1 MSEVSAIHVLSL
13 NCWGLKY
20 VAKNRT
26 ERINAIAAELAK
38 LEHDIIALQE
48 IWVFSDY
55 EHVRD
60 SVVKRLPYS
69 KFFYSGA
76 LGSGLALLSRFPII
90 ATSVHPYS
98 LNGEPI
104 DVGGGDWFVGKAAVS
119 IVISHPV
126 LGQVQVFNTHLYAK
140 GGEDGP
146 EYNRAHRLVNA
157 WEFSKLARQAAELG
171 RYVIAAGDF
180 NSIPSTLPM
189 ALIREYADLSDSWA
203 VAHPTDPTISSP
215 SAMDAIT
222 QFGVT
227 ADSPLNSYSAGKPIG
242 PYARKF
248 LGKRLDYILY
258 RQPIRPLTRPEDPLP
273 VLKCTDC
280 NVLLTEKVPGRPFSF
295 SDHFALEATLEI
307 RTGDQ
312 VPVELADPHN
322 VWSNSSAGA
331 GGAMS
336 PGSAPASELSADSL
350 STTMQALAACYRF
363 SRQRARKE
371 LTIFALCL
379 VVLVA
384 LIVGSPW
391 LPHAW
396 INPIF
401 ILFTVFI
408 AWLATTMFYEGFLYG
423 NWECNALMN
432 VIEELEIYKN
442 NLEVQAGTS
451 QG

>member
-1 MSEVSAIHVLSL
+1 MASDQLLVLSL

-26 ERINAIAAELAK
+26 ERVAAIANELAK
-38 LEHDIIALQE
+38 FEHDIIALQE
-48 IWVFSDY
+48 IWVFADY

-60 SVVKRLPYS
+60 SVLKRLPYS

-76 LGSGLALLSRFPII
+76 LGSGLALFSRFPIL
-90 ATSVHPYS
+90 ATAVHPYS
-98 LNGEPI
+98 LNGTPI
-104 DVGGGDWFVGKAAVS
+104 DVAGGDWFVGKAAAS
-119 IVISHPV
+119 IIISHPI

-146 EYNRAHRLVNA
+146 EHNRAHRLVNA

-180 NSIPSTLPM
+180 NSIPSSLPM
-189 ALIREYADLSDSWA
+189 ALIGEYAALSDSWA
-203 VAHPTDPTISSP
+203 VAHPTSPTISNP
-215 SAMDAIT
+215 SALEAVA

-258 RQPIRPLTRPEDPLP
+258 RQPVRPLTRPDDPLP
-273 VLKCTDC
+273 LLTCTEC
-280 NVLLTEKVPGRPFSF
+280 NVVLTEKVPGRAFSF
-295 SDHFALEATLEI
+295 SDHFGVEATLEI
-307 RTGDQ
+307 RTGNQAPMDL
-312 VPVELADPHN
+312 VDPHN
-322 VWSNSSAGA
+322 VWA
-331 GGAMS
+331 GGA
-336 PGSAPASELSADSL
+336 AAAASELSGDSV
-350 STTMQALAACYRF
+350 STAMQALAACYRF

-371 LTIFALCL
+371 LTIFALCI
-379 VVLVA
+379 VVLVI
-384 LIVGSPW
+384 LVVGSSW

-401 ILFTVFI
+401 ILFTVFV
-408 AWLATTMFYEGFLYG
+408 AWLGTTMLYEGFLYG

-442 NLEVQAGTS
+442 SLEIQAGRR
-451 QG
+451 

>member
-1 MSEVSAIHVLSL
+1 MSEAHSIHVLTL

-26 ERINAIAAELAK
+26 ERIHAIANELAK
-38 LEHDIIALQE
+38 LEHNDIIALQE
-48 IWVFSDY
+48 IWVFADY

-60 SVVKRLPYS
+60 AVVKRLPYS

-90 ATSVHPYS
+90 GTSVHPYS
-98 LNGEPI
+98 LNGTPI

-119 IVISHPV
+119 ITVSHPI
-126 LGQVQVFNTHLYAK
+126 LGQFQVFNTHLYAK

-146 EYNRAHRLVNA
+146 EHRRAHRLRV
-157 WEFSKLARQAAELG
+157 RHAELG
-171 RYVIAAGDF
+171 RYVIAV
-180 NSIPSTLPM
+180 SRCPM
-189 ALIREYADLSDSWA
+189 ALIREYTGLSDSWVA
-203 VAHPTDPTISSP
+203 AHPIHPSTSSP
-215 SAMDAIT
+215 SAMEAIQ

-242 PYARKF
+242 PYARQF

-258 RQPIRPLTRPEDPLP
+258 RQPVRPLQRPDDPLP
-273 VLKCTDC
+273 VLKCTEC
-280 NVLLTEKVPGRPFSF
+280 NVLLTDKVQGRPFSF

-307 RTGDQ
+307 QTGDR
-312 VPVELADPHN
+312 VPVDLADPHN
-322 VWSNSSAGA
+322 VWSTAGTPL
-331 GGAMS
+331 S
-336 PGSAPASELSADSL
+336 ASELSAESL
-350 STTMQALAACYRF
+350 TTTMQALAACYRF

-371 LTIFALCL
+371 LSLFALCIL
-379 VVLVA
+379 ILLA
-384 LIVGSPW
+384 LI
-391 LPHAW
+391 HAW

-401 ILFTVFI
+401 ILFTVFSR
-408 AWLATTMFYEGFLYG
+408 GFLYG

-442 NLEVQAGTS
+442 SLEIQAGTRE
-451 QG
+451 

>member
-1 MSEVSAIHVLSL
+1 MADEQQVRVLSL

-20 VAKNRT
+20 VAKNRR
-26 ERINAIAAELAK
+26 ERINGIANELAK
-38 LEHDIIALQE
+38 FDHDIIALQE
-48 IWVFSDY
+48 IWVFADY

-60 SVVKRLPYS
+60 SVLKRLPYS

-76 LGSGLALLSRFPII
+76 LGSGLALFSRFPIL

-98 LNGEPI
+98 LNGAPI
-104 DVGGGDWFVGKAAVS
+104 DVAGGDWFVGKAAVS
-119 IVISHPV
+119 IIISHPV

-157 WEFSKLARQAAELG
+157 WEFSKLTRQAAELG

-189 ALIREYADLSDSWA
+189 ALIREYADLSDAWT
-203 VAHPTDPTISSP
+203 VTHPTQPTIASP
-215 SAMDAIT
+215 SAMDAVT

-227 ADSPLNSYSAGKPIG
+227 ADSPLNSYSAGKPLG

-258 RQPIRPLTRPEDPLP
+258 RQPIRPLQRADDPLP
-273 VLKCTDC
+273 VLHATECE
-280 NVLLTEKVPGRPFSF
+280 VRLTEPVPGRSFSY

-307 RTGDQ
+307 RAGERA
-312 VPVELADPHN
+312 PAELADAHN
-322 VWSNSSAGA
+322 VW
-331 GGAMS
+331 GGAPPAS
-336 PGSAPASELSADSL
+336 AYPSAPASELSAESL
-350 STTMQALAACYRF
+350 STAMQALAACYRF

-371 LTIFALCL
+371 LLIFALCL
-379 VVLVA
+379 VVLVG
-384 LIVGSPW
+384 LIVGSSW

-401 ILFTVFI
+401 ILFTVFV
-408 AWLATTMFYEGFLYG
+408 AWLGTTMLYEGFLYG

-432 VIEELEIYKN
+432 IIEELEIYKN
-442 NLEVQAGTS
+442 AIEVHSG
-451 QG
+451 

>member
-1 MSEVSAIHVLSL
+1 MSETALHVLTL

-20 VAKNRT
+20 IAKNRT
-26 ERINAIAAELAK
+26 ERVHAIAQELAK
-38 LEHDIIALQE
+38 LDHDIVALQE
-48 IWVFSDY
+48 IWVFADY

-60 SVVKRLPYS
+60 SVIKRLPYS

-90 ATSVHPYS
+90 GTSVHPYS
-98 LNGEPI
+98 LNGAPI

-119 IVISHPV
+119 ITISHPV

-140 GGEDGP
+140 GGEEGP
-146 EYNRAHRLVNA
+146 EYNRAHRIVNA

-203 VAHPTDPTISSP
+203 IAHPIAPSTSSP

-258 RQPIRPLTRPEDPLP
+258 RQPIRPPTRLDDDDPLP
-273 VLKCTDC
+273 VLKCTEC

-307 RTGDQ
+307 QTGGRA
-312 VPVELADPHN
+312 PALADAHN
-322 VWSNSSAGA
+322 VWATP
-331 GGAMS
+331 GAMHRPMPTS
-336 PGSAPASELSADSL
+336 ISELSTDSL
-350 STTMQALAACYRF
+350 TTAMQALAACYRF
-363 SRQRARKE
+363 SRQRAKKE
-371 LTIFALCL
+371 LSIFAGCL
-379 VVLVA
+379 LVLVA
-384 LIVGSPW
+384 LVVGSSW
-391 LPHAW
+391 LPHSW

-401 ILFTVFI
+401 VLFTIFV
-408 AWLATTMFYEGFLYG
+408 AWLGTTMFYEGFLYG

-442 NLEVQAGTS
+442 TLETRAGTR
-451 QG
+451 

>member
-1 MSEVSAIHVLSL
+1 MADSPLRILTL

-20 VAKNRT
+20 VAKNRV
-26 ERINAIAAELAK
+26 ERIRAISNELAK
-38 LEHDIIALQE
+38 FDHDFVALQE

-60 SVVKRLPYS
+60 NGLKRLPHS

-76 LGSGLALLSRFPII
+76 LGSGLALFSRFPII
-90 ATSVHPYS
+90 AASVHPYS
-98 LNGEPI
+98 LNGQPI

-119 IVISHPV
+119 IIVSHPV

-189 ALIREYADLSDSWA
+189 AVIREYADLSDAWA
-203 VAHPTDPTISSP
+203 VVHPMPPSISSP
-215 SAMDAIT
+215 SAMEAVT
-222 QFGVT
+222 EFGVS
-227 ADSPLNSYSAGKPIG
+227 ADSPLNSYSAGKPLG
-242 PYARKF
+242 PYARQF

-258 RQPIRPLTRPEDPLP
+258 RQPIRPLQRPDDPLP
-273 VLKCTDC
+273 VLHATECAVRFTD
-280 NVLLTEKVPGRPFSF
+280 LVPGRTFSF
-295 SDHFALEATLEI
+295 SDHFAVEATLEL
-307 RTGDQ
+307 RPGKPAPEDLRDAHS
-312 VPVELADPHN
+312 VWGSAPPASAYLA
-322 VWSNSSAGA
+322 
-331 GGAMS
+331 
-336 PGSAPASELSADSL
+336 APASELSTESL
-350 STTMQALAACYRF
+350 TTAMQALAACYRF
-363 SRQRARKE
+363 TRQRARKE
-371 LTIFALCL
+371 LTIFALCIII
-379 VVLVA
+379 LVA
-384 LIVGSPW
+384 LVVGSPY

-401 ILFTVFI
+401 ILFTI
-408 AWLATTMFYEGFLYG
+408 ALSWLGTTMLYEGFLWG

-432 VIEELEIYKN
+432 VIEELEIYKRT
-442 NLEVQAGTS
+442 LETQSGPH
-451 QG
+451 

>member
-1 MSEVSAIHVLSL
+1 MSDSAIHVLTL

-26 ERINAIAAELAK
+26 ERVHAIANELAK
-38 LEHDIIALQE
+38 FDHDIIALQE
-48 IWVFSDY
+48 IWVFADY

-90 ATSVHPYS
+90 GTSVHPYS
-98 LNGEPI
+98 LNGSPI

-119 IVISHPV
+119 ITVSHPV

-157 WEFSKLARQAAELG
+157 WEFSKLVRQAAELG

-203 VAHPTDPTISSP
+203 VAHPIAPSTSSP

-258 RQPIRPLTRPEDPLP
+258 RQPIRPFTSLEDPLP
-273 VLKCTDC
+273 VLKCTEC
-280 NVLLTEKVPGRPFSF
+280 NVLLTDKVPGRPFSF

-307 RTGDQ
+307 QTG
-312 VPVELADPHN
+312 PVDLADPHN
-322 VWSNSSAGA
+322 VWS
-331 GGAMS
+331 S
-336 PGSAPASELSADSL
+336 PGAAHGPAPASASELSADSL

-371 LTIFALCL
+371 LSLFAGCIFI
-379 VVLVA
+379 LVA
-384 LIVGSPW
+384 LVVGSSW
-391 LPHAW
+391 VPHAW

-401 ILFTVFI
+401 ILFTVFV
-408 AWLATTMFYEGFLYG
+408 AWLGTTMLYQGFLYG

-442 NLEVQAGTS
+442 HLEMQAGRR
-451 QG
+451 

>member
-1 MSEVSAIHVLSL
+1 MTTDHIRVLSL

-26 ERINAIAAELAK
+26 ERVKAIADELASFD
-38 LEHDIIALQE
+38 HDIVALQE
-48 IWVFSDY
+48 IWVYADY
-55 EHVRD
+55 LHVRENL
-60 SVVKRLPYS
+60 KRLPYS

-76 LGSGLALLSRFPII
+76 LGSGLALFSKFPII
-90 ATSVHPYS
+90 GTAVHPYS
-98 LNGEPI
+98 LNGTPI

-119 IVISHPV
+119 IIISHPL

-146 EYNRAHRLVNA
+146 EHNRAHRLVNA

-180 NSIPSTLPM
+180 NSIPSSLPM
-189 ALIREYADLSDSWA
+189 AVIREHAALNDSWL
-203 VAHPTDPTISSP
+203 VAHPVHPTTSSP
-215 SAMDAIT
+215 SALEAVT
-222 QFGVT
+222 LFGVT
-227 ADSPLNSYSAGKPIG
+227 ADSPLNTYSAGKPLG

-258 RQPIRPLTRPEDPLP
+258 RQPVRLQKRPDEPLP
-273 VLKCTDC
+273 LLACTEC
-280 NVLLTEKVPGRPFSF
+280 NVVLTEKVPGRNFSY
-295 SDHFALEATLEI
+295 SDHFGIEATLEI
-307 RTGDQ
+307 RTGNQ
-312 VPVELADPHN
+312 APVDLGETHN
-322 VWSNSSAGA
+322 VWSG
-331 GGAMS
+331 GGATS
-336 PGSAPASELSADSL
+336 ASELSGDSI
-350 STTMQALAACYRF
+350 STALQALAARYRF
-363 SRQRARKE
+363 TRQRARKE
-371 LTIFALCL
+371 LSIFALCVFIL
-379 VVLVA
+379 VV

-408 AWLATTMFYEGFLYG
+408 AWLGTTMLYEGFLYG

-432 VIEELEIYKN
+432 TIEELEIYKN
-442 NLEVQAGTS
+442 SLELHRQ
-451 QG
+451 

>member
-1 MSEVSAIHVLSL
+1 MSEASAIHVLSL

-26 ERINAIAAELAK
+26 ERIHAIANELAK
-38 LEHDIIALQE
+38 FDHDIIALQE
-48 IWVFSDY
+48 IWVFADY
-55 EHVRD
+55 EQVRD

-90 ATSVHPYS
+90 GTSVHPYS
-98 LNGEPI
+98 LNGSPI
-104 DVGGGDWFVGKAAVS
+104 DAAVS
-119 IVISHPV
+119 IIISHPI

-157 WEFSKLARQAAELG
+157 WEFAKLARQAAELG

-189 ALIREYADLSDSWA
+189 ALIREYTGLTDSW
-203 VAHPTDPTISSP
+203 VSAHPIHPNTSSP

-258 RQPIRPLTRPEDPLP
+258 RQPIRPLTRPDDPLP
-273 VLKCTDC
+273 VLKATEC
-280 NVLLTEKVPGRPFSF
+280 NVVLTEKVPGRPFSF

-307 RTGDQ
+307 QTGDQ
-312 VPVELADPHN
+312 
-322 VWSNSSAGA
+322 
-331 GGAMS
+331 
-336 PGSAPASELSADSL
+336 LSADSL
-350 STTMQALAACYRF
+350 STAMQALAACYRF

-371 LTIFALCL
+371 LTIFALCIAVLVGL
-379 VVLVA
+379 VV
-384 LIVGSPW
+384 GSSW

-401 ILFTVFI
+401 ILFTVFV
-408 AWLATTMFYEGFLYG
+408 AWLGTTMLYQGFLYG

-442 NLEVQAGTS
+442 SLEIQAGTR
-451 QG
+451 

>member
-1 MSEVSAIHVLSL
+1 MAEQLRVLTL

-20 VAKNRT
+20 VAKNRID
-26 ERINAIAAELAK
+26 RIRGIANELAK
-38 LEHDIIALQE
+38 FEHDIIALQE
-48 IWVFSDY
+48 IWVFADY

-60 SVVKRLPYS
+60 TGLKRLPYS

-76 LGSGLALLSRFPII
+76 LGSGLALFSQFPII

-98 LNGEPI
+98 LNGAPI

-119 IVISHPV
+119 IIISHPI
-126 LGQVQVFNTHLYAK
+126 LGQVQIFNTHLYAK

-203 VAHPTDPTISSP
+203 VAHPNNPTISSP
-215 SAMDAIT
+215 SAMDAVT
-222 QFGVT
+222 LFGVT

-258 RQPIRPLTRPEDPLP
+258 RQPIRPLTRPDDPLP
-273 VLKCTDC
+273 VLKCIECTVVLTD
-280 NVLLTEKVPGRPFSF
+280 KVPGRPFSY
-295 SDHFALEATLEI
+295 SDHFGLEATLEI
-307 RTGDQ
+307 QTGTQ
-312 VPVELADPHN
+312 VPADLADPHN
-322 VWSNSSAGA
+322 VWSSAGA
-331 GGAMS
+331 DAI
-336 PGSAPASELSADSL
+336 AASELSADSL

-371 LTIFALCL
+371 LSLFALCI
-379 VVLVA
+379 VI
-384 LIVGSPW
+384 LIGLAIGSSW

-401 ILFTVFI
+401 VLFTVFVS
-408 AWLATTMFYEGFLYG
+408 WLGTTMLYEGFLYG

-442 NLEVQAGTS
+442 MLEIQAGTR
-451 QG
+451 